1 MPLEGED
8 LAKVLRKRAKDG
20 KISCR
25 NALAIAKETGTPPA
39 KVGATLD
46 DLGIKITKCQLGC
59 FE

>member
-1 MPLEGED
+1 MHLEGKE
-8 LAKVLRKRAKDG
+8 LEKALLKRAKGG

-39 KVGATLD
+39 KVGAMLD
-46 DLGIKITKCQLGC
+46 DLGIRITNCQLGC

>member
-1 MPLEGED
+1 MPLEGKD
-8 LAKVLRKRAKDG
+8 LEKILRKRAKEG

-39 KVGATLD
+39 RVGAMLD
-46 DLGIKITKCQLGC
+46 ELGIKITKCQLGC

>member
-1 MPLEGED
+1 MPLEAKD
-8 LAKVLRKRAKDG
+8 LDKSLLKRAKGG

-39 KVGATLD
+39 KVGAALD
-46 DLGIKITKCQLGC
+46 ALGIRITGCQLGC

>member
-1 MPLEGED
+1 MPLEGKGLEKA
-8 LAKVLRKRAKDG
+8 LLSRAKDG

-39 KVGATLD
+39 KVGAMLD
-46 DLGIKITKCQLGC
+46 ELGIRITKCQLGC